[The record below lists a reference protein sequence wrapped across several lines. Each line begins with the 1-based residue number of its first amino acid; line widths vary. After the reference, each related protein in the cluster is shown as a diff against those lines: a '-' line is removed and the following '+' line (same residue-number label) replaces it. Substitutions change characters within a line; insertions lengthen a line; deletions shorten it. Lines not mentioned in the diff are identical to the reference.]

1 MQKKIYMEEKVPIL
15 SIKVGNELLTVF
27 KGTDSNRYYLVHLP
41 TLKNVTFRI
50 IYCKSKKKEG
60 TGLAE
65 KLRISAEILVDVL
78 QGKAN

>member
-50 IYCKSKKKEG
+50 IYCKSKKKKA
-60 TGLAE
+60 LAE